1 LPLIKFNFSGINLFN
16 VLKEFKNKYLKLLGM
31 ETSKKRWHTVIIGA
45 GQSGLATG
53 YFLKRMNKEFIILD
67 KNEKIGDSW
76 RNR

>member
-1 LPLIKFNFSGINLFN
+1 
-16 VLKEFKNKYLKLLGM
+16 M

-67 KNEKIGDSW
+67 KNEKIVDSW